1 MKYIKSILII
11 IIFLLIINILL
22 TILNYFNLLNNNIKI
37 TSYLIPFI
45 ISGLYIGKN
54 SKNKVHLEGLKT
66 SLIFILISLLLII
79 LLPNASFSIKT
90 LINYLLVTIV
100 IIISSIIG
108 KKFIKKKK

>member
-22 TILNYFNLLNNNIKI
+22 TILSYFNLLNNNIKI
-37 TSYLIPFI
+37 ISYLIPFI

-54 SKNKVHLEGLKT
+54 SKTKVYFEGLKI

-108 KKFIKKKK
+108 KKFMKKKK

>member
-22 TILNYFNLLNNNIKI
+22 TILSYFNLLNNNIKI
-37 TSYLIPFI
+37 ISYFIPFI
-45 ISGLYIGKN
+45 VSGLYIGKN
-54 SKNKVHLEGLKT
+54 SKTKVYFEGLKT